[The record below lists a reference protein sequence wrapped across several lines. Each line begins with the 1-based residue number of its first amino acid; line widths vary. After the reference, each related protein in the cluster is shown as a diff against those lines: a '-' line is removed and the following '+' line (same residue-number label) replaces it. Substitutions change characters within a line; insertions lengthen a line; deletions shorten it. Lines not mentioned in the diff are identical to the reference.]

1 MPLTSQSADAR
12 ATRRGQTLVLFALF
26 LVVLIGS
33 AALTIDYGTW
43 LKSKRDYQ
51 NAADSAALQG
61 ATFLVKPIDA
71 TKQGQAR
78 LAAWNSLDRQLS
90 LGLASATIATWA
102 ASNNS
107 AAQTSGGYRLWVS
120 TSPNGAGAKYPGAQG
135 TNRSAVFV
143 YVEKDGSSFLGSVFG
158 QGNPNVG
165 AWATAAAGPNRFAV
179 ITLRKNGDPTNG
191 NPTDIDV
198 NGGTVL
204 KVIDG
209 DLGGNWGM
217 SINGSGSKVQ
227 FSSTA
232 SPPDTYGPY
241 LTENVPT
248 GGNGWTPSQVV
259 DGAGNPVPVNYI
271 PEVPDPN
278 YPAPCLTYSVGG
290 STCLEDRAVAGFPP
304 DATTSRSGDTCPVGA
319 LVDRLPSGR
328 YNNIKIPNGTCLV
341 LDPLLLP
348 VAGKYNGIYYITGT
362 LDINN
367 SGLLIGNGVT
377 LIFARAATL
386 NMNAGASISLNGGA
400 SGSFGVGN
408 CTVSATVQ
416 CKYGGWTSKGGYQ
429 WSSGVAPT
437 YIGAPADPY
446 AKGIAMYLCKSVA
459 SCDSGGTASTNIV
472 QLSSGSGL
480 DYQGLI
486 YAPYDNVKFSG
497 QPTHKDIGQLVAWTV
512 MFTGGTQIDQTY
524 AGPDSGTPYLIEPNT
539 SQ

>member
-1 MPLTSQSADAR
+1 MSLTNQPAADRHA
-12 ATRRGQTLVLFALF
+12 ARRGQTLVLFALF
-26 LVVLIGS
+26 LIVLVGS

-51 NAADSAALQG
+51 NAADTAALQG
-61 ATFLVKPIDA
+61 ATFLVKPINT

-78 LAAWNSLDRQLS
+78 QAAWNSLNRQLNLS
-90 LGLASATIATWA
+90 VPALTTNAT
-102 ASNNS
+102 
-107 AAQTSGGYRLWVS
+107 QTSGGYRMWVS
-120 TSPNGAGAKYPGAQG
+120 TSPNGAGTKYPGAQG
-135 TNRSAVFV
+135 TNTSAMFV
-143 YVEKDGSSFLGSVFG
+143 YVEKDGSSFLSSIFG

-179 ITLRKNGDPTNG
+179 ITLRKNGNPTNG

-198 NGGTVL
+198 NGGTLL

-217 SINGSGSKVQ
+217 SINGAGSKIQ
-227 FSSTA
+227 FTSS
-232 SPPDTYGPY
+232 SSDTYGPY

-248 GGNGWTPSQVV
+248 GGNGWIASQVV
-259 DGAGNPVPVNYI
+259 DGLSNPVPVNYI

-290 STCLEDRAVAGFPP
+290 TTCLEDRAVAGFPP
-304 DATTSRSGDTCPVGA
+304 NATTTRVGETCPVGA
-319 LVDRLPSGR
+319 SVDRLPAGK
-328 YNNIKIPNGTCLV
+328 YNNIKIPLNTCLV

-377 LIFARAATL
+377 LIFARGAGL
-386 NMNAGASISLNGGA
+386 NMNAGASISLNSGSGFGA
-400 SGSFGVGN
+400 SNCSGLPQCTFG
-408 CTVSATVQ
+408 A
-416 CKYGGWTSKGGYQ
+416 WTSKGGYQ
-429 WSSGVAPT
+429 WSTGVAPT
-437 YIGAPADPY
+437 YNGVPADPF
-446 AKGIAMYLCKSVA
+446 AKGMAMYVCKSTA
-459 SCDSGGTASTNIV
+459 NCDSGGTASTNII
-472 QLSSGSGL
+472 QLNSGSGL
-480 DYQGLI
+480 DYRGLV
-486 YAPYDNVKFSG
+486 YAPYDNVKFAG

-512 MFTGGTQIDQTY
+512 MFTGGTEIDQTY

>member
-1 MPLTSQSADAR
+1 MSLTDQPADRHVAL
-12 ATRRGQTLVLFALF
+12 RGQTLVLFALF

-51 NAADSAALQG
+51 NAADTAALQG
-61 ATFLVKPIDA
+61 ATFLVKPINV

-78 LAAWNSLDRQLS
+78 RAAWNSLNRQLN
-90 LGLASATIATWA
+90 LGVPSTTIDTWVA
-102 ASNNS
+102 AGNNGG
-107 AAQTSGGYRLWVS
+107 AAQTSGGYRMWVS

-135 TNRSAVFV
+135 ANASAVFV
-143 YVEKDGSSFLGSVFG
+143 YVEKNGRSFLSSIFG
-158 QGNPNVG
+158 QADPNVG
-165 AWATAAAGPNRFAV
+165 AWATAASGPNRFAV

-198 NGGTVL
+198 NGGTLL
-204 KVIDG
+204 KVSDG
-209 DLGGNWGM
+209 DLGGNWSM
-217 SINGSGSKVQ
+217 SINGVGSKIQ
-227 FSSTA
+227 FTSS
-232 SPPDTYGPY
+232 SSDTYGPY
-241 LTENVPT
+241 LTENAPSPAT
-248 GGNGWTPSQVV
+248 WTASQVV
-259 DGAGNPVPVNYI
+259 DGSNSPVPVNYI

-290 STCLEDRAVAGFPP
+290 TTCLEDRAVAGFPP
-304 DATTSRSGDTCPVGA
+304 NATTDRSGDTCPVGA
-319 LVDRLPSGR
+319 TVDRLPSGR
-328 YNNIKIPNGTCLV
+328 YTDIKIPNGKCLV

-377 LIFARAATL
+377 LVFARGADL
-386 NMNAGASISLNGGA
+386 NMNAGASISLNSGA
-400 SGSFGVGN
+400 GFGSSS
-408 CTVSATVQ
+408 CTPQ

-429 WSSGVAPT
+429 WSTGVAPT
-437 YIGAPADPY
+437 YNGVPADLF
-446 AKGIAMYLCKSVA
+446 AKGIAMYVCKSTGA
-459 SCDSGGTASTNIV
+459 CDAGGTASTNIV

-480 DYQGLI
+480 DYLGLV

-512 MFTGGTQIDQTY
+512 MFTGGVEIDQTY

>member
-1 MPLTSQSADAR
+1 MPLTNQPADGR
-12 ATRRGQTLVLFALF
+12 ALRRGQTLVLFALF

-78 LAAWNSLDRQLS
+78 LAAWNSLNRQLN
-90 LGLASATIATWA
+90 LGLASATIASWA
-102 ASNNS
+102 AGNNS
-107 AAQTSGGYRLWVS
+107 VAQTSGGYRLWVS

-135 TNRSAVFV
+135 TNTSAVFV

-165 AWATAAAGPNRFAV
+165 AWATAASGPNRFAV

-204 KVIDG
+204 KVING

-232 SPPDTYGPY
+232 SPPDTYGAY
-241 LTENVPT
+241 LVENVPT

-259 DGAGNPVPVNYI
+259 DGVGNPVPVNYI

-290 STCLEDRAVAGFPP
+290 STCLEDRAVAGFPSN
-304 DATTSRSGDTCPVGA
+304 ATTDRGVAETCPVSA
-319 LVDRLPSGR
+319 TVDRLPSGR
-328 YNNIKIPNGTCLV
+328 YNNITIPNGKCLV
-341 LDPLLLP
+341 LDPMLAP
-348 VAGKYNGIYYITGT
+348 VAGKSNGIYYITGT

-377 LIFARAATL
+377 LIFARGANL
-386 NMNAGASISLNGGA
+386 NMNAGASISLNSGTGFGA
-400 SGSFGVGN
+400 AN
-408 CTVSATVQ
+408 CTVGGVVQ

-429 WSSGVAPT
+429 WSAGLTPT
-437 YIGAPADPY
+437 YTGAPADAY
-446 AKGIAMYLCKSVA
+446 AKGIAMYVCKSTT

-480 DYQGLI
+480 DYQGL
-486 YAPYDNVKFSG
+486 VFSL
-497 QPTHKDIGQLVAWTV
+497 Q
-512 MFTGGTQIDQTY
+512 
-524 AGPDSGTPYLIEPNT
+524 
-539 SQ
+539 

>member
-90 LGLASATIATWA
+90 LGLASATIAAWA

-232 SPPDTYGPY
+232 SPPRYVRSIPDRERPDRWQRLDPQPGRRWCGQP
-241 LTENVPT
+241 
-248 GGNGWTPSQVV
+248 
-259 DGAGNPVPVNYI
+259 GAGQLHPGGTGPQL
-271 PEVPDPN
+271 
-278 YPAPCLTYSVGG
+278 PC
-290 STCLEDRAVAGFPP
+290 PMP
-304 DATTSRSGDTCPVGA
+304 H
-319 LVDRLPSGR
+319 
-328 YNNIKIPNGTCLV
+328 V
-341 LDPLLLP
+341 LRR
-348 VAGKYNGIYYITGT
+348 G
-362 LDINN
+362 LDMPR
-367 SGLLIGNGVT
+367 G
-377 LIFARAATL
+377 
-386 NMNAGASISLNGGA
+386 
-400 SGSFGVGN
+400 
-408 CTVSATVQ
+408 
-416 CKYGGWTSKGGYQ
+416 
-429 WSSGVAPT
+429 
-437 YIGAPADPY
+437 
-446 AKGIAMYLCKSVA
+446 
-459 SCDSGGTASTNIV
+459 SGGRGVPARCN
-472 QLSSGSGL
+472 
-480 DYQGLI
+480 D
-486 YAPYDNVKFSG
+486 
-497 QPTHKDIGQLVAWTV
+497 QPVR
-512 MFTGGTQIDQTY
+512 
-524 AGPDSGTPYLIEPNT
+524 
-539 SQ
+539 

>member
-1 MPLTSQSADAR
+1 MSLTNQPAADRHA
-12 ATRRGQTLVLFALF
+12 ARRGQTLVLFSLF

-51 NAADSAALQG
+51 NAADTAALQG
-61 ATFLVKPIDA
+61 ATFLVKPISS
-71 TKQGQAR
+71 TKEGQAR
-78 LAAWNSLDRQLS
+78 LAAWNSLNRQLN
-90 LGLASATIATWA
+90 LGVSSGIITGWA
-102 ASNNS
+102 GVNNTV
-107 AAQTSGGYRLWVS
+107 AQTSGGYRMWVS

-135 TNRSAVFV
+135 TNTSAMFV
-143 YVEKDGSSFLGSVFG
+143 YVEKDGSSFLGSIFG

-217 SINGSGSKVQ
+217 SINGSGSKIQ
-227 FSSTA
+227 FSSLTL
-232 SPPDTYGPY
+232 SDTYGPY

-259 DGAGNPVPVNYI
+259 DASNTPVPVNYV

-278 YPAPCLTYSVGG
+278 YPAPCLTYTGLNP
-290 STCLEDRAVAGFPP
+290 CLVDRAVAGFPP
-304 DATTSRSGDTCPVGA
+304 DATTSRSVDTCPVGA

-377 LIFARAATL
+377 LIFARGANL
-386 NMNAGASISLNGGA
+386 NMNAGASISLNSGLGFGG
-400 SGSFGVGN
+400 SSCGI
-408 CTVSATVQ
+408 VQ
-416 CKYGGWTSKGGYQ
+416 CKYGAWTSKGGYQ
-429 WSSGVAPT
+429 WSTGLAPT
-437 YIGAPADPY
+437 YNGAPADPF
-446 AKGIAMYLCKSVA
+446 AKGMAMYVCKSTA
-459 SCDSGGTASTNIV
+459 SCDSGGSPSTNIV

-480 DYQGLI
+480 DYLGLV

-512 MFTGGTQIDQTY
+512 MFTGGVEIDQTY
-524 AGPDSGTPYLIEPNT
+524 AGPDSGTPFLIEPNT